1 MKKTTKLLASVACTA
16 TIVLTGCSTEPKT
29 KVIVVEPEAVI
40 QSNVY
45 VRYPKSAYEKLQMGG
60 AAWRLN
66 SFEYTLNDSQVP
78 FEDIRP
84 CEPCEPQQVKQVIQ
98 KPKQVVKKTTK
109 TKVKARAASGTNK
122 SIYRTRKAAK
132 KTTLKIDC
140 NLYRTLCEKP
150 AGVSTTQDTARKA
163 AEALQG
169 VSNRVVEVNLAK

>member
-1 MKKTTKLLASVACTA
+1 MKKTTKVLALVACTVSA
-16 TIVLTGCSTEPKT
+16 ALTGCSSQPKT
-29 KVIVVEPEAVI
+29 KVIVVEPEAI
-40 QSNVY
+40 IESNVY

-60 AAWRLN
+60 AAYRLN

-84 CEPCEPQQVKQVIQ
+84 CEPCEPQKAKQIIE
-98 KPKQVVKKTTK
+98 KPKPVVRKPSKTTS
-109 TKVKARAASGTNK
+109 KARAASGTNK

-132 KTTLKIDC
+132 KTTPKIDC
-140 NLYRTLCEKP
+140 DLYRTLCEKP
-150 AGVSTTQDTARKA
+150 AGVPSSRDTARKA

>member
-1 MKKTTKLLASVACTA
+1 MEKISEKDHKVVRSVACTA

-109 TKVKARAASGTNK
+109 TKSKARAAAGTNK

-132 KTTLKIDC
+132 KTPPKIDAIFIGHC
-140 NLYRTLCEKP
+140 VRNLTVFLQLRTPLGKLLKHF
-150 AGVSTTQDTARKA
+150 KA
-163 AEALQG
+163 
-169 VSNRVVEVNLAK
+169 

>member
-16 TIVLTGCSTEPKT
+16 TIVLTGCSTEPMS

-45 VRYPKSAYEKLQMGG
+45 VRYPKSVYEKLQMGG

-66 SFEYTLNDSQVP
+66 S

-132 KTTLKIDC
+132 KTAQKIDC